1 MPSHRNLTA
10 SISVLLNG
18 YTTKAIVDSAAM
30 VTLVQDS
37 YFREVCSP
45 QYEGQICILTGI
57 GTDPVQGYL
66 VPNVP
71 ITVGTQTFLHT
82 VCVAPIKDTFLL
94 GLDFL
99 KATGSQL
106 DLGHDVLRICGDTV
120 PLTISATPGLQ
131 ISKVTVSKHTVIQPN
146 SVGYVKA
153 TLKTPINGPYVIEPS
168 SHKVLLSH
176 VCGVGPNATLK
187 VVNDSQS
194 FITFRRGKPIGH
206 AESVD
211 TYLEP
216 REKFDINKSSSQ
228 ETGCQAEGMAQEL
241 PPHLQEM
248 YDKNISELSKDEQIK
263 FKSLLYEF
271 SDIFSKDEFDLGC
284 LSGGIEHK
292 IQTYDEIP
300 IAEKFWRTPLH
311 FQKQEKEYLD
321 KLLQQGVI
329 EPSISEWSA
338 APVLVRKK
346 SGELRYC
353 VDYRALNDKTVKDNY
368 SLPLI
373 NDCLDSLHGKK
384 LFCVLDLNQG
394 YFQIPLNPSSRSKTS
409 FSTRFGSF
417 QWTRL
422 PQGLCTAP
430 ATFSRAMSLVL
441 RGLTWEEVIVY
452 LDDVIVLG
460 TNFTDS
466 LEALRKVFLRFRKFS
481 LKLKPKKCQFFKRQ
495 VEFLGKLV
503 DETGVSISPDK
514 LEAVKNWPV
523 PTDCKQLQSFLG
535 FMNYHRDHIRNFA
548 KVSADLYALTQ
559 AKTFNWT
566 DRHQV
571 CFEKLKELAIS
582 SEVLAYP
589 SPDGLMVLDCDASG
603 TQIGAELSQVQDGV
617 LRPIC
622 YASHVL
628 MKQHR
633 KYCTTRLELLAVVK
647 FCRQF
652 RHYLLGRF
660 FLIRTDHNSLVWL
673 TRFKYIEG
681 QLARFLEELS
691 QYNFKILHRRG
702 CFHQNADSLS
712 RIRDPLKECDCYKA
726 GLSVE
731 DLPCGGCAYC
741 RRAHRQ
747 WARFNEDVD
756 DVVPL
761 AVRSIDLDSVQNNSQ
776 PQGIQETSSNWADS
790 LSSLQL
796 SEAQR
801 NDPNIGIVMHWLE
814 HNYEPTT
821 RELQL
826 SGPETR
832 ALWLNREHIVF
843 QNHVMYYSWTY
854 REGRSCCLIVPSEL
868 RDKVL
873 YFCHDSKDS
882 GHLGQTKTLDK
893 LKEKFYWY
901 GMSKDCYIYV
911 KQCSVCNKGKKGN
924 RTPRS
929 GLELYHAGFPMERV
943 HLDILGPF
951 NRSNSGSVYV
961 LVMVDQFSKWVE
973 LAPLPAQSAEL
984 TARAFLNHFVVTF
997 GCPLEV
1003 HTDQGRNFQSDLFQA
1018 FCKLLEISKTRTTPY
1033 HPSGN
1038 GQCEVF
1044 NRVILQMIRA
1054 YISRGYKDWDEHL
1067 PLITMALHSMKN
1079 RSTGFSANMLML
1091 GRETIQP
1098 IDLILGLP
1106 GPSPQDP
1113 PTWVA
1118 NLSKNLSQVH
1128 QLAREKIG
1136 STQLRQKRDY
1146 DLRIFEKTYS
1156 PGDVVYLR
1164 DTSTQIGIS
1173 SKLRPPWIGPFLI
1186 TVARPPVY
1194 KLLGRKKSMI
1204 VHHDRLKPCTDSTYP
1219 LWLQRKRSKFLNT
1232 LVMDDEGDQDREPEE
1247 LEEDPVPDL
1256 GSLFDPDQTLPYML
1270 GDPDQTLPYMLGDD
1284 QDDQQASFI
1293 SGHDSQSELD
1303 FHNTST
1309 PRDAHLTDP
1318 DLEVT
1323 MGLGNSERPQLPH
1336 TQTTRAGRRTKL
1348 PARYQD

>member
-1 MPSHRNLTA
+1 
-10 SISVLLNG
+10 
-18 YTTKAIVDSAAM
+18 M
-30 VTLVQDS
+30 VTLIQDS
-37 YFREVCSP
+37 YFRNICAP
-45 QYEGQICILTGI
+45 HYEGQICVLTGI
-57 GTDPVQGYL
+57 GADPVQGYL

-71 ITVGTQTFLHT
+71 ITVGSQTFLHT
-82 VCVAPIKDTFLL
+82 VCVAPIKDICLL

-106 DLGHDVLRICGDTV
+106 DLGHDVLRICGDAV
-120 PLTISATPGLQ
+120 PLTISTAPGLQ

-153 TLKTPINGPYVIEPS
+153 SLQTPINGAYIIEAS
-168 SHKVLLSH
+168 NKQVLLSH
-176 VCGVGPNATLK
+176 VCGIGPNATLK

-194 FITFRRGKPIGH
+194 FITFRKGKPVGY
-206 AESVD
+206 AESAE

-216 REKFDINKSSSQ
+216 REKFDINKSESR
-228 ETGCQAEGMAQEL
+228 EAGCQAGMATCEL

-248 YDKNISELSKDEQIK
+248 YEKNSSELSSDDK
-263 FKSLLYEF
+263 FKFKTLLYEF
-271 SDIFSKDEFDLGC
+271 SDIFSKDNFDLGC
-284 LSGGIEHK
+284 LTGGVEHK
-292 IQTYDEIP
+292 IQTYDERP
-300 IAEKFWRTPLH
+300 IAEKFRRTPLH
-311 FQKQEKEYLD
+311 FQRQEKEYLD

-329 EPSISEWSA
+329 EPSFSEWSA

-353 VDYRALNDKTVKDNY
+353 IDYRALNEKTVKDNY

-373 NDCLDSLHGKK
+373 DDCLDSLYGKK
-384 LFCVLDLNQG
+384 LFSVLDLCSG
-394 YFQIPLNPSSRSKTS
+394 YFQLPLHVDSRHKSS

-441 RGLTWEEVIVY
+441 RGLTWEEVVVY

-460 TNFTDS
+460 TDFTDS
-466 LEALRKVFLRFRKFS
+466 LEALRKVFLRFRSFNLKIKPSKCKF
-481 LKLKPKKCQFFKRQ
+481 FRRQ

-503 DETGVSISPDK
+503 DGNGVSIAPDK
-514 LEAVKNWPV
+514 LDAVKNWPV
-523 PTDCKQLQSFLG
+523 PTDPKQLQSFLG
-535 FMNYHRDHIRNFA
+535 FMNYHRDHIKDFA
-548 KVSADLYALTQ
+548 KVSADLYALSH
-559 AKTFNWT
+559 AKSFRWT

-571 CFEKLKELAIS
+571 CFEKLKQLAIS

-589 SPDGLMVLDCDASG
+589 SPDGLMILDCDASG
-603 TQIGAELSQVQDGV
+603 TQIAAELSQVQDGV
-617 LRPIC
+617 IRPIC

-633 KYCTTRLELLAVVK
+633 NYCTTRKELLAVVK

-681 QLARFLEELS
+681 QLARFIEELS
-691 QYNFKILHRRG
+691 QYNFKILHRKG
-702 CFHQNADSLS
+702 INHENADALS

-731 DLPCGGCAYC
+731 DLPCGGCPYC

-747 WARFNEDVD
+747 WARFNDDVD

-761 AVRSIDLDSVQNNSQ
+761 AIRSIDLDMTQNNSQ
-776 PQGIQETSSNWADS
+776 PQGTQGASNTPVASHLPRTSNWADS
-790 LSSLQL
+790 LSSFQL

-814 HNYEPTT
+814 HCYTPTN

-826 SGPETR
+826 SSPETR
-832 ALWLNREHIVF
+832 ALWMNKDNIVF
-843 QNHVMYYSWTY
+843 LDHVMYYSWTY
-854 REGRSCCLIVPSEL
+854 REGRSNCFIVPSEL
-868 RDKVL
+868 RDRVL

-882 GHLGQTKTLDK
+882 GHLGQSKTLDK

-901 GMSKDCYIYV
+901 GMSKDCVIYV
-911 KQCSVCNKGKKGN
+911 QQCSVCNQNKKGN
-924 RTPRS
+924 RTPRH

-951 NRSNSGSVYV
+951 NRSNSGCAYI
-961 LVMVDQFSKWVE
+961 LVMVDQFTKWVE
-973 LAPLPAQSAEL
+973 LAALPAQSAEL
-984 TARAFLNHFVVTF
+984 TARAFLTHFIVTF
-997 GCPLEV
+997 GCALQV
-1003 HTDQGRNFQSDLFQA
+1003 HADQGRNFESDLFQA
-1018 FCKLLEISKTRTTPY
+1018 FCKLLEITKTRTTPY

-1054 YISRGYKDWDEHL
+1054 YLSRGYKNWDEHL
-1067 PLITMALHSMKN
+1067 PLISMALHSMKN

-1118 NLSKNLSQVH
+1118 NLSKKLSEVH

-1136 STQLRQKRDY
+1136 NTQLRQKRDY
-1146 DLRIFEKTYS
+1146 DLKILEKTYS

-1164 DTSTQIGIS
+1164 DTSTKIGIS
-1173 SKLRPPWIGPFLI
+1173 SKLRPPWTGPFLI
-1186 TVARPPVY
+1186 TVARAPVY
-1194 KLLGRKKSMI
+1194 KLVGRKKTI
-1204 VHHDRLKPCTDSTYP
+1204 VVHHDRLKPCNDSTYP
-1219 LWLQRKRSKFLNT
+1219 LWLQRKRHNFLKNWAI
-1232 LVMDDEGDQDREPEE
+1232 DSQEDQDRELEE
-1247 LEEDPVPDL
+1247 LEEDPAPDL
-1256 GSLFDPDQTLPYML
+1256 GPLFDPDETLPYMQ

-1284 QDDQQASFI
+1284 QGFS
-1293 SGHDSQSELD
+1293 SHLGYDSQSD
-1303 FHNTST
+1303 TNSNQTFTSQ
-1309 PRDAHLTDP
+1309 DAHLTDP
-1318 DLEVT
+1318 DSEVN
-1323 MGLGNSERPQLPH
+1323 MGFTPERPQLPP
-1336 TQTTRAGRRTKL
+1336 TQTTRAGRKTKL
-1348 PARYQD
+1348 PVRYQD